1 MQFCWTYI
9 TIIHLNTKS
18 FLYCHKNMPPY
29 TKNKE
34 KRKMLHTPFQLDT
47 TIRNVVLLIYHL

>member
-1 MQFCWTYI
+1 
-9 TIIHLNTKS
+9 
-18 FLYCHKNMPPY
+18 MPPY